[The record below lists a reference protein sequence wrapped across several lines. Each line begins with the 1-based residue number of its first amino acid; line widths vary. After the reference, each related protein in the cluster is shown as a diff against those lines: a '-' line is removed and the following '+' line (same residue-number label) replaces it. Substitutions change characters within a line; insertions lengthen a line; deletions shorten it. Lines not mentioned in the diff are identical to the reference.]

1 MCGAEPR
8 WTRSSAPEVFL
19 MTKRVIECN
28 ICGEPL
34 AAANDEEL
42 LLVWRRHLEA
52 EHEPAGFDEQQAR
65 DTIAAEAY
73 VAGDS

>member
-1 MCGAEPR
+1 
-8 WTRSSAPEVFL
+8 

-42 LLVWRRHLEA
+42 LAQLRRHIEA
-52 EHEPAGFDEQQAR
+52 EHDAASFNEQQAR
-65 DTIAAEAY
+65 ETIGREAY
-73 VAGDS
+73 DAADS